1 MVRLLERLLCSLQDV
16 RVRWEGRRTWRSAG
30 GLEAGTPA
38 PPIGWRLDPCRALC
52 SQRGRAL
59 PELAAGAAVRAMEVL
74 PAGGT
79 QDPLLAE
86 AAAGHSAAEGDEEPQ
101 PHGRTSRTA
110 SLVSGLLIELYSC
123 TEEDEVAAGGD
134 RASRGRPPRSDSL
147 DSSTETSGSDVFLG
161 GRGVGDSRV
170 LQELRERPSLRLQMQ
185 YLRQKGERRRWDS
198 CPSVPL
204 AHLRHLLSF
213 LPKLP
218 VYFALLAPPANLPS
232 CATCPPAPFAPLPTC
247 AICAPCPPAPVT
259 HLERWCPVAH
269 LESVTPGDL
278 QSHFHCIY
286 FLPLCRCGS
295 ERGPVSPPPSR
306 PSGAQG
312 PRQSRL

>member
-1 MVRLLERLLCSLQDV
+1 
-16 RVRWEGRRTWRSAG
+16 
-30 GLEAGTPA
+30 
-38 PPIGWRLDPCRALC
+38 
-52 SQRGRAL
+52 
-59 PELAAGAAVRAMEVL
+59 MEVL

-79 QDPLLAE
+79 QEPLLQAE
-86 AAAGHSAAEGDEEPQ
+86 VAAEHSAAEGDEEPQ

-185 YLRQKGERRRWDS
+185 YLRQKGERRRGDS

-204 AHLRHLLSF
+204 AHLRHRLSF

-218 VYFALLAPPANLPS
+218 VYFALFAPPANLPS
-232 CATCPPAPFAPLPTC
+232 CATCPPAPFAPLVHLCQLRHLSTC
-247 AICAPCPPAPVT
+247 AICAP
-259 HLERWCPVAH
+259 AH
-269 LESVTPGDL
+269 LRQLPTWTLAPCRTPGECDSWGLTVTLSLRLFPTPSAGVTP
-278 QSHFHCIY
+278 H
-286 FLPLCRCGS
+286 LPQPLRC
-295 ERGPVSPPPSR
+295 PR
-306 PSGAQG
+306 PKAV
-312 PRQSRL
+312 